1 MYKKLDSAKRLLLLK
16 LTFKRPWNKQI
27 SSMVVGVDLYYSD
40 SIRAVQMPD
49 TALSIAKHF
58 TFFSVFAASVIL
70 LDKLF
75 D

>member
-1 MYKKLDSAKRLLLLK
+1 
-16 LTFKRPWNKQI
+16 
-27 SSMVVGVDLYYSD
+27 MVVGVDLYYSD